1 VSDDTDKAA
10 REWAALK
17 LTSPRS
23 RRYRHILEI
32 GFKAGASHALSRPLS
47 EGEEDALLVHV
58 NALFDGRENDKQLPT
73 LKLVREI
80 YSALQRMRT
89 KG

>member
-10 REWAALK
+10 WEYAEKHFGTAGGLHWRGPIVEA
-17 LTSPRS
+17 
-23 RRYRHILEI
+23 
-32 GFKAGASHALSRPLS
+32 FKAGASHERSRPLS
-47 EGEEDALLVHV
+47 EDETMRL
-58 NALFDGRENDKQLPT
+58 
-73 LKLVREI
+73 